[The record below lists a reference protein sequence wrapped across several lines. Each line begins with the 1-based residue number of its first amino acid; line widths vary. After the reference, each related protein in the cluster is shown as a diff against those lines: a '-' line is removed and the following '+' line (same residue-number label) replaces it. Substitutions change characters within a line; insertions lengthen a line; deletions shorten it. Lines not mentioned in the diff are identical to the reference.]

1 LIFELIKLSTF
12 QNYYNKFNK
21 YINNFSVKVFIIYI
35 YYLTCSIFY
44 DLLTLVGLTSQN
56 LIELSFPAVLSPVS
70 RGSIYTL
77 GQEGLQGSAK
87 ASVKGGVGTKAN
99 GKPSVK
105 LISKAEL

>member
-1 LIFELIKLSTF
+1 
-12 QNYYNKFNK
+12 
-21 YINNFSVKVFIIYI
+21 
-35 YYLTCSIFY
+35 
-44 DLLTLVGLTSQN
+44 
-56 LIELSFPAVLSPVS
+56 VS